1 MTNNRS
7 TDTGGGLLQ
16 VLLSPYVLL
25 SFAVLC
31 WGGNFVV
38 GRWANLDMPPI
49 ALSFW
54 RHLFAFAMVAPF
66 VVPKL
71 KADWPTVRANAG
83 MFAIMSALFVAGNT
97 LVYFS
102 IINTTV
108 INAALINSG
117 VPVMAVVFSWL
128 ILRDTVNGWQGLG
141 ILLSFIGIVVVVT
154 QAQIGILLDLR
165 FGWGDLYM
173 LLAIACWALYMVLLK
188 RAQIRVSPW
197 TLLVVLSAAG
207 TIWLIPAYAI
217 ELSEGFRT
225 TWTASGIGCLLYVA
239 LFSTIVAWAC
249 WNSGTLRIGPNRAS
263 AFMCLHPVFGPVLG
277 MIFFGEVLHPYH
289 GVGTVLVLAG
299 VILVSRAYAVPAP
312 ARA

>member
-1 MTNNRS
+1 MNRNPVL
-7 TDTGGGLLQ
+7 DTLA
-16 VLLSPYVLL
+16 SPYLLL

-49 ALSFW
+49 AFSFW
-54 RHLFAFAMVAPF
+54 RHVLAFAMVAPF
-66 VVPKL
+66 IVPKL

-83 MFAIMSALFVAGNT
+83 MFALMSALFVAGNT

-102 IINTTV
+102 VINTTV

-128 ILRDTVNGWQGLG
+128 ILRDVINRWQGLG
-141 ILLSFIGIVVVVT
+141 ILLSFAGIVVVVT
-154 QAQIGILLDLR
+154 RAQLGVLMKLE

-173 LLAIACWALYMVLLK
+173 LLAITCWALYMVLLK

-197 TLLVVLSAAG
+197 TLLVVLSGAG
-207 TIWLIPAYAI
+207 VVWLIPAYGI
-217 ELSEGFRT
+217 ELNEGLRT
-225 TWTASGIGCLLYVA
+225 VWTLEGLGCLVYVA

-249 WNSGTLRIGPNRAS
+249 WNRGTLQIGPNRAS
-263 AFMCLHPVFGPVLG
+263 AFMCLHPVFGPILG
-277 MIFFGEVLHPYH
+277 LIFFGEVLYPYH
-289 GVGTVLVLAG
+289 AVGTVFVLAG
-299 VILVSRAYAVPAP
+299 VILVSRAYAAPAP